1 MSDRVR
7 TPSGSPVLRVE
18 NLVKTFVDG
27 DEQIAVLRDV
37 NLSVDKAE
45 IVAIV
50 GASGAGK
57 STLLHLLGGLD
68 RPTQGRILFGDTDVT
83 QLDDRAL
90 AAFRNRII
98 GFVFQFHHLFPEFTA
113 VENVAMTAIISGTG
127 KRQAFARA
135 RELLG
140 VVGLG
145 DRLSHRPPKLSGG
158 ERQRVAIARALV
170 NEPRVVLADEPT
182 GNLDRKTSEAVHD
195 LMWQLRERLRQ
206 TFIVVT
212 HNRSLADR
220 ADRIVL
226 LADGRI
232 VDSSFELP

>member
-1 MSDRVR
+1 MNKHAPTS
-7 TPSGSPVLRVE
+7 SESPVLRVE

-27 DEQIAVLRDV
+27 DEQIAVLRGV
-37 NLSVDKAE
+37 NLTVADGE

-57 STLLHLLGGLD
+57 STLLHLIGGLD
-68 RPTQGRILFGDTDVT
+68 RPTEGRILFGSTDIA

-90 AAFRNRII
+90 ATFRNREV
-98 GFVFQFHHLFPEFTA
+98 GFVFQFHHLFPEFSA
-113 VENVAMTAIISGTG
+113 VENVAMGALIGGVSR
-127 KRQAFARA
+127 RQAFARA
-135 RELLG
+135 RELLAL
-140 VVGLG
+140 VGLEN
-145 DRLSHRPPKLSGG
+145 RWNQPPPKLSGG

-195 LMWQLRERLRQ
+195 LMWQLRERMRQ
-206 TFIVVT
+206 TFLIVT

-220 ADRIVL
+220 ADRIAL

-232 VDSSFELP
+232 AERNVDIP

>member
-1 MSDRVR
+1 MNERATASAQ
-7 TPSGSPVLRVE
+7 TPVVRVE

-27 DEQIAVLRDV
+27 DEQIAVLRGV
-37 NLSVDKAE
+37 NLNVVEGE

-57 STLLHLLGGLD
+57 STLLHLVGGLD
-68 RPTQGRILFGDTDVT
+68 RPTEGRILFGETDVT

-90 AAFRNRII
+90 ATFRNRDV
-98 GFVFQFHHLFPEFTA
+98 GFVFQFHHLFPEFSA
-113 VENVAMTAIISGTG
+113 VENVAMTAIIGGTG

-135 RELLG
+135 RELLS

-145 DRLSHRPPKLSGG
+145 DRLNHRPPKLSGG
-158 ERQRVAIARALV
+158 ERQRVAIARSLI

-182 GNLDRKTSEAVHD
+182 GNLDRKTSDAVHD
-195 LMWQLRERLRQ
+195 LMWQLRDGMRQ

-212 HNRSLADR
+212 HNRSLAER
-220 ADRIVL
+220 ADRIAL

-232 VDSSFELP
+232 AERDFEMP